1 MTGLMDGKKR
11 VDMTSMY
18 KSLKELGHRRIWLRV
33 IRSGSLLFMVTF
45 KNRRLARFD
54 RNLGT
59 WSFVKNADLVD
70 DYPLGNEPDGE
81 GLTELHERD
90 ERLFYLTMYGEDVDC
105 LLSYMKMLDIV
116 SYIPSITNGGMSQ

>member
-1 MTGLMDGKKR
+1 M

-18 KSLKELGHRRIWLRV
+18 KSLKELGHSRIWLRV

-45 KNRRLARFD
+45 NNRRLAHFD

-59 WSFVKNADLVD
+59 WTFVKNAALVD

-90 ERLFYLTMYGEDVDC
+90 EKLFYLTMYGEDVDS
-105 LLSYMKMLDIV
+105 LLSYMKMPDA
-116 SYIPSITNGGMSQ
+116 